1 VSTIV
6 EIFFGCLVLGEGIRL
21 ALNHRGAAEFPLR
34 ARVKWRQR
42 HPRLAPFSRWPR
54 VREDG
59 SVEGVTAVRVAG
71 SLFCALW
78 GGVALAAGIAAAL
91 H

>member
-1 VSTIV
+1 VWAIV

-34 ARVKWRQR
+34 ARVEWRQR
-42 HPRLAPFSRWPR
+42 HPRLAPYMRWPHI
-54 VREDG
+54 REDG
-59 SVEGVTAVRVAG
+59 SVEGVTTVRVAG

-78 GGVALAAGIAAAL
+78 GGVALAAGILSAL